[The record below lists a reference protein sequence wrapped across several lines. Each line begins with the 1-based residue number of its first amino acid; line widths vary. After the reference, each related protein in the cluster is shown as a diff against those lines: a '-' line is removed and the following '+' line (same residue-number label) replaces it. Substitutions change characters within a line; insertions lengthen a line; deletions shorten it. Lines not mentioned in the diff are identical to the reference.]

1 MLSSI
6 APPLI
11 VSWQCIFSISLS
23 TKDENIKYYL
33 GGGLGALSP
42 ISEIIRIFDSAPQL
56 SKIKSLLP
64 CGGGGVGAH
73 PRNHFT
79 TRNKRIIHV
88 THIINFLNWIPRE
101 EWSLA
106 YTLHVFWANYDSCW
120 HWQYLRVYYNAP
132 VVTVRLTTNKFGWA
146 MRESESQAAYQAVY
160 LNNYSRLIKRMAN

>member
-1 MLSSI
+1 MKIL
-6 APPLI
+6 
-11 VSWQCIFSISLS
+11 
-23 TKDENIKYYL
+23 NIKYYL

-64 CGGGGVGAH
+64 CGGGGFGAH

-88 THIINFLNWIPRE
+88 THIINFLNWISRE
-101 EWSLA
+101 EWSLT
-106 YTLHVFWANYDSCW
+106 YTLHVFWAYYDSCW
-120 HWQYLRVYYNAP
+120 HWQYLRVYSNAP

-146 MRESESQAAYQAVY
+146 IRESESQAAYQAVY